1 MEWNASLY
9 DDKHRFVA
17 EYGKDLLECIPH
29 DPEQAILDLGCGTGI
44 LTARLFNLGN
54 RVVGI
59 DSSHSM
65 IEKAKDQFPEI
76 EFRVCNALDLPFE
89 QEFDVVFSNAV
100 FHWIDD
106 HDLLIKNIYK
116 SLHDGG
122 LLICEFG
129 AHGNIK
135 TIEIAFS
142 EICNTYGYHY
152 TSGFNFPTVDDFAQ
166 MLEKNKL
173 KIEKIYAYD
182 RPTVL
187 SDGEHGLVHWM
198 KQFFSFELVKIPMDI
213 QNIIFEKMEK
223 VCRNTIWNGKEWV
236 ADYRRLRAIAHK

>member
-29 DPEQAILDLGCGTGI
+29 DPEQEILDLGCGTGI
-44 LTARLFNLGN
+44 LTARLFELGN

>member
-17 EYGKDLLECIPH
+17 EYGKNLLECIPH
-29 DPEQAILDLGCGTGI
+29 DPEQAILDLGCGTGM
-44 LTARLFNLGN
+44 LTARLFSLGN
-54 RVVGI
+54 RVVGV

-65 IEKAKDQFPEI
+65 IEKAKEQFPNI
-76 EFRVCNALDLPFE
+76 EFNVCNALDLPFE
-89 QEFDVVFSNAV
+89 KEFDVIFSNAV

-106 HDLLIKNIYK
+106 HDLLLKNIHK
-116 SLHDGG
+116 SLTDGG

-135 TIEIAFS
+135 TIETAFS
-142 EICNTYGYHY
+142 EICTTYGYHY
-152 TSGFNFPTVDDFAQ
+152 TSGFNFPTVDDFAKL
-166 MLEKNKL
+166 LEKNKFT
-173 KIEKIYAYD
+173 IEKIYDYD

-187 SDGEHGLVHWM
+187 SDGEYGLVHWM
-198 KQFFSFELVKIPMDI
+198 KQFFSFELVNMPPDV
-213 QNIIFEKMEK
+213 QNTLFEKMEK

-236 ADYRRLRAIAHK
+236 ADYRRLRAIAHI

>member
-1 MEWNASLY
+1 M
-9 DDKHRFVA
+9 
-17 EYGKDLLECIPH
+17 
-29 DPEQAILDLGCGTGI
+29 DLGCGTGI

-152 TSGFNFPTVDDFAQ
+152 ISGFNFPTVDDFAQ

>member
-152 TSGFNFPTVDDFAQ
+152 ISGFNFPTVDDFAQ

-173 KIEKIYAYD
+173 PLA
-182 RPTVL
+182 RMPTL
-187 SDGEHGLVHWM
+187 LV
-198 KQFFSFELVKIPMDI
+198 
-213 QNIIFEKMEK
+213 
-223 VCRNTIWNGKEWV
+223 
-236 ADYRRLRAIAHK
+236 

>member
-44 LTARLFNLGN
+44 LTARLFELGN

-116 SLHDGG
+116 SLHDSG

>member
-152 TSGFNFPTVDDFAQ
+152 ISGFNFPTVDDFAQ

>member
-44 LTARLFNLGN
+44 LTARLFELGN

-65 IEKAKDQFPEI
+65 IEKAKDQFPET

-106 HDLLIKNIYK
+106 HDLLIRNISNSLK
-116 SLHDGG
+116 SSGFLV
-122 LLICEFG
+122 CEFG

-135 TIEIAFS
+135 TIETAFS
-142 EICNTYGYHY
+142 ETCNKFGYNYKSKFHF
-152 TSGFNFPTVDDFAQ
+152 STVDDFANL
-166 MLEKNKL
+166 LEKNKF
-173 KIEKIYAYD
+173 KIEKIYDYD

-187 SDGEHGLVHWM
+187 GDGEYGLVNWM
-198 KQFFSFELVKIPMDI
+198 KQFFSFELANMLMDM
-213 QNIIFEKMEK
+213 QNAIFENVEK
-223 VCRNTIWNGKEWV
+223 TCRDTIWNGKEWV